1 MHYTVKEEDTSMSA
15 GGLNT
20 VFEALTVVVVVLLC
34 AWVSRIG
41 YPEYGALIAIVV
53 LLYYFLVAYTKLM
66 FSGLKAGTTYE
77 FEPVT
82 LGINLKKDKNTVI
95 WMPVL
100 VFKGKEERL
109 NLYMLSITVV
119 EEDTNGE

>member
-34 AWVSRIG
+34 AWASRIG
-41 YPEYGALIAIVV
+41 YPEYGALIVIVV

>member
-20 VFEALTVVVVVLLC
+20 VFEVLTVVVVVLLC

-82 LGINLKKDKNTVI
+82 LGINFKKDKNTVI

-100 VFKGKEERL
+100 VFRGKEERL
-109 NLYMLSITVV
+109 NLYTLSITVV
-119 EEDTNGE
+119 EENTNGE

>member
-20 VFEALTVVVVVLLC
+20 VFEVLTVIVVVLLC
-34 AWVSRIG
+34 AWVSRVG
-41 YPEYGALIAIVV
+41 YPEYGALIAIAV

-66 FSGLKAGTTYE
+66 FSGLKVGTTYE
-77 FEPVT
+77 FESVA
-82 LGINLKKDKNTVI
+82 LGINLKKDKSTSI
-95 WMPVL
+95 WMPVF
-100 VFKGKEERL
+100 VFRGKEEKL
-109 NLYMLSITVV
+109 NLYALSITVV

>member
-20 VFEALTVVVVVLLC
+20 VFEVLTVIVVVLLC
-34 AWVSRIG
+34 AWVSRVG

-82 LGINLKKDKNTVI
+82 LGINLKKDKSTII
-95 WMPVL
+95 WMPVF
-100 VFKGKEERL
+100 VFRGKEEKL
-109 NLYMLSITVV
+109 NLYALSITVV
-119 EEDTNGE
+119 EEDTNGK